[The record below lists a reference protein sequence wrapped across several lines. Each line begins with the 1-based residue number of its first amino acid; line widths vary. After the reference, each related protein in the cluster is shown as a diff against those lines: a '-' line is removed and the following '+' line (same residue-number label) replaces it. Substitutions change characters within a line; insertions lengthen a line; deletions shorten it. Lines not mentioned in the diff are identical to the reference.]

1 MALLSPLFPM
11 TLVRRS
17 CVIPSCINDAML
29 AGVVEL
35 ELVALDGGGTTLGV
49 FLGRVIGVVSVEL
62 GC

>member
-1 MALLSPLFPM
+1 M

-35 ELVALDGGGTTLGV
+35 EPVALDGAGTTLGV
-49 FLGRVIGVVSVEL
+49 FLGRDIGVVSVEP